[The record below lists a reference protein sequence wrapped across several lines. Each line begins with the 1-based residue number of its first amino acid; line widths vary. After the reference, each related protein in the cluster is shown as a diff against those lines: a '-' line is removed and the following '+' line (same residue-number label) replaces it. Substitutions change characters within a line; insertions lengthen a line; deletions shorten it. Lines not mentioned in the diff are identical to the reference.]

1 MITSFDVGDQGK
13 ELLRDAASF
22 SALEDVVSENETTP
36 GMKEIQ
42 TELNKIKK
50 GAGKWKNPLE
60 GYIYLTYISPAVPKL
75 WYFSDYFNLPCRINL
90 NEFSAG
96 KPTGSLSSEEFKIA
110 KAYNTFSVY
119 D

>member
-50 GAGKWKNPLE
+50 GARK
-60 GYIYLTYISPAVPKL
+60 
-75 WYFSDYFNLPCRINL
+75 
-90 NEFSAG
+90 
-96 KPTGSLSSEEFKIA
+96 
-110 KAYNTFSVY
+110 
-119 D
+119 